1 MLVCVANTINI
12 GGWMAGRDPAQ
23 ISPAARRCRTSSG
36 TNEHPTFWCILTQE
50 RCALWVNFR
59 LEQAMDSQPVTEGMS
74 HPRIAILIPCY
85 NEAPTI
91 GQVVREFRAEIP
103 GAEIYVFDN
112 NSTDRTVEQAREA
125 GARVAFERRQ
135 GKGFVVQSM
144 FCQVEADV
152 YVMVDGDGTYPVR
165 EVHKLIQPILL
176 GDAEMVV
183 GSRLMQT
190 SDSEFRLLNRLGNG
204 FFLQVINF
212 IFKVKLSD
220 VLSGYR
226 AFNREFVKSIP
237 VFGGGFE
244 TEVELTIKALA
255 RGYRI
260 TELPVRLTSRPE
272 GSFSKIRMVQDGLVI
287 LNTILTLFRDYKPLT
302 FFGGVGL
309 FLIVLG
315 FVPGVI
321 DIVELIRTGL
331 VPQLPSAILA
341 VGLVLAGMLLVV
353 VGLVMHTITRRFQE
367 LEHQL
372 KMKDKEVN
380 LEPVWEPDETV
391 LSSPPNVDLR

>member
-1 MLVCVANTINI
+1 MPHSKT
-12 GGWMAGRDPAQ
+12 
-23 ISPAARRCRTSSG
+23 
-36 TNEHPTFWCILTQE
+36 
-50 RCALWVNFR
+50 
-59 LEQAMDSQPVTEGMS
+59 
-74 HPRIAILIPCY
+74 AILIPCY
-85 NEAPTI
+85 NEELTI
-91 GQVVREFRAEIP
+91 GQVVRDFRAEIP

-112 NSTDRTVEQAREA
+112 NSTDRTAELAREA
-125 GARVAFERRQ
+125 GAQVVYERRQ

-152 YVMVDGDGTYPVR
+152 YVMVDGDGTYPAG

-176 GDAEMVV
+176 GEAEMVV
-183 GSRLMQT
+183 GSRLMEA

-204 FFLQVINF
+204 FFLEVINF

-260 TELPVRLTSRPE
+260 TEVPVRLTSRPE
-272 GSFSKIRMVQDGLVI
+272 GSFSKIRIVQDGLVI

-302 FFGGVGL
+302 FFGGMGL

-315 FVPGVI
+315 FVPGVVV
-321 DIVELIRTGL
+321 IVEFIKTGL
-331 VPQLPSAILA
+331 VPRLPSAVLA
-341 VGLVLAGMLLVV
+341 VGLVLSGMLLFV
-353 VGLVMHTITRRFQE
+353 VGLVLHTITRRFQE

-372 KMKDKEVN
+372 KLRNKESDLDRV
-380 LEPVWEPDETV
+380 LET
-391 LSSPPNVDLR
+391 R